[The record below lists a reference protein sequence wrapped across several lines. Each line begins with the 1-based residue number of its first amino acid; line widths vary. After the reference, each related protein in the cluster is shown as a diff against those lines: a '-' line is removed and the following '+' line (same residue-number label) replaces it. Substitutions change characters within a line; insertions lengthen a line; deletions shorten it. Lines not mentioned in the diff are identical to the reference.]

1 MISLKGF
8 MEQTVTL
15 LADESVEN
23 GALVSMI
30 ENNKVTKAADGDSF
44 IGVAASCSD
53 SAAAIT
59 VKGYTEATYS
69 GTAPSLGFAKLV
81 ADANGGV
88 KSSEDGRDVIVI
100 TVDAENSKI
109 GFIME

>member
-8 MEQTVTL
+8 MEQTVTV

-44 IGVAASCSD
+44 IGVVASCSD

-69 GTAPSLGFAKLV
+69 GTAPALGFAKLV

>member
-44 IGVAASCSD
+44 IGVAASCSG
-53 SAAAIT
+53 SAAAVT
-59 VKGYTEATYS
+59 VKGYMEATYS
-69 GTAPSLGFAKLV
+69 GTAPALGFAKLV

-88 KSSEDGRDVIVI
+88 KSSSEGRDVIVI

-109 GFIME
+109 GFIM

>member
-23 GALVSMI
+23 GAFVGMVDNEKVS
-30 ENNKVTKAADGDSF
+30 KAADGEKF
-44 IGVAASCSD
+44 IGIVASCSNG
-53 SAAAIT
+53 AAAVT
-59 VKGYTEATYS
+59 VKGYMEATYS
-69 GTAPSLGFAKLV
+69 GTAPALGFAKLV

-109 GFIME
+109 GFIM